1 MQAQAVLHRTL
12 EGACGEMHAARR
24 AALEAVVGSA
34 LRGRCLTVTGLG
46 RSMRGAAQ
54 EKHCIKRA
62 DRLLSNVH
70 LQREVGGVYG
80 VLTSWLVGE
89 QGHPVILIDWSDLD
103 PAKRHQVIRAGL
115 VVAGRA
121 LTLYEEVHG
130 QDSAV
135 KADTQLRFLQRLK
148 ALLPPQC
155 VPVLVSDA
163 GFRTPWFQAVERMKW
178 YWVGRIRH
186 RHLVQFGGQPWQ
198 CCKKL
203 YGQARATPQ
212 CLGRVW
218 LTRHQPHRCTLVLYR
233 GRAQGR
239 HRFNAHGRRARC
251 AYSEKH
257 ARSAREPWLL
267 GTNLPP
273 SHFLA
278 RRVVRIYRARMQ
290 IEEAFR
296 DLKCPRFG
304 LALVYHRTGNRQ
316 RLGVLLLIAALAQL
330 VLWLLGTAARQRGLA
345 RQYQA
350 NTERRRVVLSAVFL
364 GIRILERGG
373 QSFTLAELA
382 AAWHTIHLMN
392 AACWGQES

>member
-1 MQAQAVLHRTL
+1 MQAKIVLHRVL
-12 EGACGEMHAARR
+12 EGACEQMHAARR
-24 AALEAVVGSA
+24 EALEAVVGSA

-46 RSMRGAAQ
+46 RSMPGPAQ

-62 DRLLSNVH
+62 DRLLSNSS
-70 LQREVGGVYG
+70 LQGEVAGVYG
-80 VLTSWLVGE
+80 ALTGWLVGP

-103 PAKRHQVIRAGL
+103 EAKRHQVMRAAL

-130 QDSAV
+130 KQTAV
-135 KADTQLRFLQRLK
+135 KADTQQRFLQRLQR
-148 ALLPPQC
+148 LLPAGC
-155 VPVLVSDA
+155 VPVLVTDA
-163 GFRTPWFQAVERMKW
+163 GFRTPWFKAVERMKW
-178 YWVGRIRH
+178 YWVARIRH
-186 RHLVQFGGQPWQ
+186 RHLVKFRGQPWR

-212 CLGRVW
+212 CLGRAW
-218 LTRHQPHRCTLVLYR
+218 LTRSQPHRCTLVLYR
-233 GRAQGR
+233 GRARGR
-239 HRFNAHGRRARC
+239 HRLNAHGRRARG

-267 GTNLPP
+267 GSNLPP

-304 LALVYHRTGNRQ
+304 LALQYHRTRCPG
-316 RLGVLLLIAALAQL
+316 RLAVLLLIAALALL
-330 VLWLLGTAARQRGLA
+330 VLWLIGTAAQQRGLT
-345 RQYQA
+345 RHYQA

-373 QSFTLAELA
+373 ETFTLAELA
-382 AAWHTIHLMN
+382 AAWHRIHRMN
-392 AACWGQES
+392 AACWGEES